1 MLAGVACPRGTDV
14 AFQPRSKPGR
24 RRASRRAGTVTAV
37 AAAVRRTH
45 GAGAAVRVAGRCC
58 LMLIQPWHHAAVE
71 VHTRKRGR
79 PAQPHCCQVGR
90 VQMCTPPFVRRQGVL
105 TLVLGQAPSASLPR
119 RGCSPIAAPQP
130 IPAGVR
136 PESGCGGQLP

>member
-37 AAAVRRTH
+37 AAAVRRAH
-45 GAGAAVRVAGRCC
+45 GAGAAFRVAGRCC
-58 LMLIQPWHHAAVE
+58 LMLIQPCLPAAVE
-71 VHTRKRGR
+71 VQTRTRGR

-90 VQMCTPPFVRRQGVL
+90 VQMRTPPRVRRQGVL
-105 TLVLGQAPSASLPR
+105 TLVLGQEPSASLPR
-119 RGCSPIAAPQP
+119 RGWSPIVAPQP